1 MIRLAL
7 AVLSLG
13 LAAGAAQAQ
22 TQKPSDELEGMLRA
36 LAMIGGLGASE
47 EEAAAIAAAAAVH
60 PLGSRLNP
68 VRANMP
74 EGQRAYLQRLRCA
87 NGRAP
92 SFRRIGSDGE
102 SIYGNIL
109 DLYEVNCRRAE
120 PGRVDVFIDMYH
132 LHVEEAPV
140 PGFTIVAPR

>member
-1 MIRLAL
+1 MIRLIL

-22 TQKPSDELEGMLRA
+22 SAEADLERILRSMA
-36 LAMIGGLGASE
+36 AAGQLGSTE

-68 VRANMP
+68 VRATMP
-74 EGQRAYLQRLRCA
+74 AGQRAYLQRLRCA
-87 NGRAP
+87 NRRAP
-92 SFRRIGSDGE
+92 SFTRLGSGSE
-102 SIYGNIL
+102 SIYGNVL
-109 DLYEVNCRRAE
+109 DHYEVDCGRSR

-132 LHVEEAPV
+132 FHVEEAPV
-140 PGFTIVAPR
+140 PGFTIVPPR